1 MGFESIERS
10 SHARGGRLECKVSMV
25 TIPLHLGTH
34 PTELGSSLGNDDL
47 ELVVGPLTGCLVL
60 GTELSSELG
69 AAFGSQVLGISSLP
83 VVDGDRLLKGLLGS
97 DSIALDLSSI
107 HCHMLVGPLDAGI
120 DGGSKSGHGTLLGQ
134 DLVLKLSGCM
144 TLVSSDLP
152 TDHLGALS
160 IDLLTLVGQLS
171 SLVELHLCPPHGLV
185 EVTLGLLL
193 VLLHPDEESLLQ
205 GSTSLLIESHVAVHL
220 GTDSGNITLT
230 RGGLCCN
237 LLLNVGEVVCQAHA
251 PIGGVGE
258 NLYCLL
264 DISGIHGA
272 RSADTVDCWSFHRLA
287 REDGFPVDGF
297 SGIGCDV
304 HDRATESKATQE
316 G

>member
-1 MGFESIERS
+1 MGFESIGRS
-10 SHARGGRLECKVSMV
+10 SHARGGRLECKISMV

-34 PTELGSSLGNDDL
+34 PTELGGSLGDDDL
-47 ELVVGPLTGCLVL
+47 ELVVGPLTGGLAL

-107 HCHMLVGPLDAGI
+107 HCHMLVGPLDASI

-134 DLVLKLSGCM
+134 DLVPKLSSCM
-144 TLVSSDLP
+144 TLVSS
-152 TDHLGALS
+152 
-160 IDLLTLVGQLS
+160 DLLTLVGQLS

-220 GTDSGNITLT
+220 GTDCGNITLT
-230 RGGLCCN
+230 CGGLCCN

-258 NLYCLL
+258 NLSCLL

-272 RSADTVDCWSFHRLA
+272 RSAESIGCWSLHRLA

-297 SGIGCDV
+297 SGISCDV
-304 HDRATESKATQE
+304 HDRATE
-316 G
+316 